1 MLPLAAHAGRRSVQ
15 QPAAM
20 PIHASLLRKLPR
32 SRGPIAPTNR
42 QQTGKRPDRRL
53 GDQASDLH
61 FLVAGGMNL
70 RPLGYETHD
79 ARPPCPGRARAS
91 HRPRHG
97 TSDRL
102 RLSAKSPLLRSVSLA
117 DPLAQ
122 RRSDLGSPGPPPSCS
137 QLPSQDPPR
146 ARRTAPPTLKIGG
159 IATRHGHGGWLCHR
173 SSKLAVQS
181 SSLSEDLGMAA
192 ASRTGE
198 DQETPNQTAAVLTDL
213 LTRRSVTGET

>member
-146 ARRTAPPTLKIGG
+146 ARRTAPANFEDRWHSHPPWAWRLD
-159 IATRHGHGGWLCHR
+159 HR
-173 SSKLAVQS
+173 TCSQGAQ
-181 SSLSEDLGMAA
+181 
-192 ASRTGE
+192 RTTHPDPDGPVA
-198 DQETPNQTAAVLTDL
+198 DGRGLRDVSIHWTQKYAFTSP
-213 LTRRSVTGET
+213 